1 MRISGLSGGLGPGCL
16 GFLGTVAGGARW
28 QAPKPDLHSIL
39 RANFPPT
46 PDAPPMPSTDTRES
60 RGKQKRGLGRGLG
73 GGSDGGGLKS
83 RQRKLELPSPSW
95 SCYSPIDLPFRCS
108 MTGSAWPT
116 NPCYMRPGGSREGT
130 VQVGGPGPTGGV
142 ALKPTSE

>member
-60 RGKQKRGLGRGLG
+60 RGKQKRGWEGAWKGLGWRGLEVEAAQIG
-73 GGSDGGGLKS
+73 AAVSLLVMLLTKRS
-83 RQRKLELPSPSW
+83 PLPLIHDW
-95 SCYSPIDLPFRCS
+95 LRLP
-108 MTGSAWPT
+108 
-116 NPCYMRPGGSREGT
+116 Y
-130 VQVGGPGPTGGV
+130 
-142 ALKPTSE
+142 